1 MSRLNRL
8 LLDTSRAMFAAGGV
22 LLALM
27 LVITL
32 TNILARG
39 LFGYS
44 FRGVVEISGFLCA
57 AAIGLSLP
65 LAQIRGCHVAAGLL
79 EERLPAAWIRA
90 QQALTAAACVFF
102 LGVTATEMVSLGLF
116 VLDVDERIDGWNFS
130 YYGLVFA
137 LAAGCV
143 VQALVLV
150 AELIRLLSG
159 RGETRAGEIRAE
171 ERGESGVGTLRA
183 GEMLS

>member
-8 LLDTSRAMFAAGGV
+8 LLNTARAMFAAGGV
-22 LLALM
+22 LLVLM
-27 LVITL
+27 LALTL
-32 TNILARG
+32 TNIGARG
-39 LFGYS
+39 LFDHS
-44 FRGVVEISGFLCA
+44 LRGVVEISGFLCA

-65 LAQIRGCHVAAGLL
+65 LAQIKGCHVTAGLL

-102 LGVTATEMVSLGLF
+102 LGVAATEMVSLGLF

-143 VQALVLV
+143 VQALVLM
-150 AELIRLLSG
+150 AELG
-159 RGETRAGEIRAE
+159 RVLAGGRSRAARAGGTESSVARAGEAM
-171 ERGESGVGTLRA
+171 A
-183 GEMLS
+183 